1 MKVFHFSKAN
11 IFFYQNNCRPHLYN
25 IHFFSIQLT
34 TKLRGGG
41 TLGLRVMTTKISFS
55 NNLFE
60 NNAYNG
66 TASLLVV
73 KACFGVE
80 LSKFGN
86 FLKIIYFDTKISYTF
101 HNSLIPLHSRH
112 CMWHGHCWFCFSFC
126 YLLSWS
132 VWLLFL
138 SYFSSL
144 TSSCSSCS
152 SCSSWAS
159 CPCSSCPSCPS
170 FHSWPSFHSSFL
182 CRLSSCVCLS
192 FRPFFGSSCFSSL
205 LWCSSYWLSFAYYSS
220 LLILH
225 LVRCFAQEEHW
236 AKLLL

>member
-1 MKVFHFSKAN
+1 MTN
-11 IFFYQNNCRPHLYN
+11 
-25 IHFFSIQLT
+25 
-34 TKLRGGG
+34 KLRGGG
-41 TLGLRVMTTKISFS
+41 TIGLRVLTTKISFPI
-55 NNLFE
+55 NLVK

-112 CMWHGHCWFCFSFC
+112 CMWHGHCWFCFSLC

-132 VWLLFL
+132 VCLLFL

-144 TSSCSSCS
+144 TSSCSSCP
-152 SCSSWAS
+152 W
-159 CPCSSCPSCPS
+159 PCSSCPS
-170 FHSWPSFHSSFL
+170 FHSWPSFPSSFP

-192 FRPFFGSSCFSSL
+192 FRPFLGSSCFSSL
-205 LWCSSYWLSFAYYSS
+205 IWCFGYWHSCAYSSS

-225 LVRCFAQEEHW
+225 LARCFAREEHL